1 MNAVANPLRILIVDD
16 EQPARTRM
24 RELLGDCRA
33 EAPHQVVGESG
44 NGFEALEYIAAA
56 DPDAAPTLLLADIH
70 MPGMTGI
77 ELARHLQRLDAPP
90 AVVFVTAHDQYAVAA
105 FELNAVDYLLKPV
118 RATRLVTAL
127 KKIVSGPRPAP
138 DVFARLD
145 SQPRRHFS
153 IAERGRVLLVPV
165 NDVLFI
171 RAGQKYVALMTR
183 EREYLVEDSLASLEE
198 EFDSFFIRIHRSTLV
213 ARRYVRGFERLAAGH
228 ADGAGEA
235 VADVGN
241 AVGNAVGGAAG
252 ASEGWGVLLEGWKE
266 PLPVSRRLW
275 AQVKALLK
283 N

>member
-1 MNAVANPLRILIVDD
+1 MSATPATPLRILIVDD
-16 EQPARTRM
+16 EQPARARM

-33 EAPHQVVGESG
+33 EAPNRVVGEAG
-44 NGFEALEYIAAA
+44 NGFEALECIAAA
-56 DPDAAPTLLLADIH
+56 DPEAAPTLLLADIH

-127 KKIVSGPRPAP
+127 KKIQSAPRPAP
-138 DVFARLD
+138 GVFAKLD

-153 IAERGRVLLVPV
+153 VAERGRVLLVPV
-165 NDVLFI
+165 NDVLFMK
-171 RAGQKYVALMTR
+171 AGQKYVALVTR

-198 EFDSFFIRIHRSTLV
+198 EFDSLFIRIHRSTLV
-213 ARRYVRGFERLAAGH
+213 SRRHVRGFERLAAGH
-228 ADGAGEA
+228 ADAADGAAEA
-235 VADVGN
+235 EGAAAGN
-241 AVGNAVGGAAG
+241 A
-252 ASEGWGVLLEGWKE
+252 EGWGVLLDGWKE
-266 PLPVSRRLW
+266 ALPVSRRQW
-275 AQVKALLK
+275 AQVKALVK